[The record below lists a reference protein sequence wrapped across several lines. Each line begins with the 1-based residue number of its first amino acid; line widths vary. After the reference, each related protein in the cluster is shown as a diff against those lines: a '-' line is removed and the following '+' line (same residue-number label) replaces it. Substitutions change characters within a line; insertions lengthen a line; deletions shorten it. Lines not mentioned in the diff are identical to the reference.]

1 MTKREATT
9 VSPTLGRLGRFTL
22 YRKALECAELV
33 LDLPVTG
40 NLRDQMQRAMRS
52 VVLNIAEGAG
62 ERASTA
68 QRRYYSIAR
77 GSVSEVAA
85 AIDLY
90 RIEGGQ
96 STTVNQ
102 IVGLVRE
109 VDAILATLAHKH

>member
-1 MTKREATT
+1 MTKREAPTI
-9 VSPTLGRLGRFTL
+9 SPTLGRLGRFTL
-22 YRKALECAELV
+22 YRKALRCAELV
-33 LDLPVTG
+33 LGLRVTG

-62 ERASTA
+62 ERGSTA
-68 QRRYYSIAR
+68 QKRYYSIAR

-90 RIEGGQ
+90 RIEGGR
-96 STTVNQ
+96 STITDE

-109 VDAILATLAHKH
+109 TDAILASLTHRH